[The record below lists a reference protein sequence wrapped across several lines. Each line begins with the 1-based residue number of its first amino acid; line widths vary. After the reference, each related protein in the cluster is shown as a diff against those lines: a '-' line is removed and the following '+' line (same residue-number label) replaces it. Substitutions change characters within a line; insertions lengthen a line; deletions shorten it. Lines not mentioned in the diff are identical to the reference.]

1 MYLMAEKILNDTI
14 EKDPDI
20 DEPIS
25 KYHTRCISRKAT
37 PEEIKYYEELIEKM
51 NKKVLK

>member
-1 MYLMAEKILNDTI
+1 MYLMAEKNLNDTI

-37 PEEIKYYEELIEKM
+37 PEEIKYYEKKKKKM
-51 NKKVLK
+51 NKKVLN